1 MQRFLIFLL
10 MCLLATSV
18 SAQRDSS
25 AEVVTTEAADGL
37 VLVGE
42 FYASDDP
49 APAIL
54 LLHMLNSRRSAWSPL
69 IPALTDAGYNVLAV
83 DMRGHGDTGGA
94 QDWAAAERDIE
105 DWLDWLADQPSVDS
119 DQIAIVGAS
128 IGSNLALIGC
138 AYDAR
143 CVTAI
148 ALSPGLDYRGVMP
161 EAALAEGLADRSA
174 LLVASH
180 DDSYSAE
187 GVRSLTEVAVG
198 ELGVHLYTGRRHG
211 TDIFA
216 TEADSLNSIIMNW
229 LSLHIGTA

>member
-10 MCLLATSV
+10 FSLLATSV
-18 SAQRDSS
+18 SAQRDTS

-42 FYASDDP
+42 FYASDDS
-49 APAIL
+49 ATAIL

-105 DWLDWLADQPSVDS
+105 AWLDWLADQPSAEGE
-119 DQIAIVGAS
+119 QIAIVGAS

-180 DDSYSAE
+180 DDSYSADS
-187 GVRSLTEVAVG
+187 VKALTEIAEG
-198 ELGVHLYTGRRHG
+198 ALGVHLYTGRLHG
-211 TDIFA
+211 TDIFT
-216 TEADSLNSIIMNW
+216 TEADSLTSLVMNW
-229 LSLHIGTA
+229 LSLHLGAA